1 MNCRIRRWWRP
12 SSVSV
17 HGKSDRPGRNQ
28 VSARHCRRIGRNSPA
43 PAVFGIAM
51 RIYAL
56 NITSMSLRGKLTIG
70 LVGCPDLLPD
80 LWEMA
85 DEFAVGMEELLAHA
99 R

>member
-1 MNCRIRRWWRP
+1 MPDSSLVASVLGFGARQIRPARP
-12 SSVSV
+12 QS
-17 HGKSDRPGRNQ
+17 G
-28 VSARHCRRIGRNSPA
+28 IGASLPQDWSQIAA

-56 NITSMSLRGKLTIG
+56 NITAMSLRGKLDIG

-85 DEFAVGMEELLAHA
+85 DEFAVGTEELLAHA